1 MKKRIVSFLMAL
13 VMAVSLLPV
22 QVFAASSPTVVGGK
36 LKQSI
41 EYVISYDDDENE
53 IYTPAKEGD
62 EASGCVYIIGVPS
75 TGTDTL
81 TFTLTGNNTFDTTDF
96 DPSFMSG
103 TGENFD
109 YQAEG
114 ITLSEDKRSIE
125 VSLKNAP
132 FPDSEAISQNL
143 PIFSEW
149 DQFNGIYNKKLHYIF
164 AYLDDGD
171 YIDILIYKAK
181 PEQETTEGPFDFTQA
196 FFEATPAGSCTAHPA
211 VFDGDEEMSGFI
223 KDQYPVYFA
232 RVSGDTKEITKTT
245 NGSAYYD
252 FNSSLEGWPSSGP
265 ISHDRA
271 DTVFCVAAD
280 DYEVTKSAISLTSVT
295 LSEDADHLLFFVC
308 DDDAEHMGY
317 FLVEWLTS
325 SNTLTDEQKKPL
337 ADLLATVADGNT
349 NYYQSGD
356 RYNDKTKNTSTK
368 GFWTEFTAANGPRAK
383 AQKALKTA
391 TTEAEINAATAALQA
406 AIDNLI
412 PTSQLNPT
420 RLYEVVQ
427 QYKSYTDE
435 WFENFTENS
444 VVKFKAK
451 LAEAEAY
458 LDSLFDDNGNPTAEN
473 VPENQKKADGYPSA
487 VSRMLVSI
495 EGLGQAQDHQK
506 TVNSLLK
513 QYPMTANNGVYT
525 EASWDAFVA
534 ARDAAKEYFAQY
546 PATEE
551 GYGSA
556 PSPRQYSKLTKNL
569 LQAVY
574 GLTPAAEQITVT
586 LIYTDDYHLRVPDS
600 KKTDPAGNKPGTQKV
615 TLTSGAT
622 IGDLMKKTGY
632 TYAPDFGSN
641 KFEGVH
647 LEMDKLLVN
656 GVILNGVVQPESATP
671 DINYVLRDGDVVQF
685 VHMDWPSFEFNYI
698 YRDAP
703 DWVAL
708 GNKLK
713 VMRFG
718 GASAQTAK
726 TGVETTVTVEATSA
740 HLWTYNGIYS
750 AYAGAEIAV
759 YGPRNEDGT
768 YPEKAILT
776 GKLTDAAGQAS
787 FKLYN
792 EGVYLVTAFE
802 SHANDSNSGYYPSA
816 VVAAPY
822 LELTVTANEDG
833 AGIKADLKAE
843 LDKAYKTYPESY
855 FRPETWE
862 KLKAAYD
869 KAAEILTSTDAAVS
883 AAYDAQKSA
892 IKEIKGYQA
901 ATTAENEK
909 NLTTF
914 RTALNKLPDN
924 TALLTVGVKSTVDE
938 LIGCYDGMSDYQRRQ
953 LTGAEKAKYDKIKA
967 FADANETF
975 PADEQYNLKLNV
987 VADTPA
993 ATAALNE
1000 MVTYLREHPV
1010 KQDRGPGGGGDYTTA
1025 ILTATPFSFIH
1036 YKESREPLA
1045 TFDKIESNKAVQIVT
1060 GLEYAAY
1067 FQTRDADGTFTV
1079 DGAKW
1084 SISDEGVL
1092 MDDGPFLGY
1101 NVYGD
1106 MIVTIDGVPYAV
1118 ESITYDGIDASKVRN
1133 YDRLKAYDVS
1143 GYKGKNDQ
1151 WINMRFDNAMKSFTM
1166 PYNDVT
1172 VTITWAPVGD
1182 TLSTVKQAA
1191 QSRLQTL
1198 YNSLGGKADEAY
1210 QAGVKA
1216 ITAAKTAAAV
1226 DKAYQAAVKDMQS
1239 AAANYGKVQVIVEN
1253 TTFTSDLWPDGEK
1266 YWDGTL
1272 VDTWV
1277 DLSADST
1284 MMSCVAA
1291 ALKTVNANSKGV
1303 ESGYIASINGLGEF
1317 DGSGS
1322 AGWMGTLNDWFTN
1335 VGFSEFT
1342 VAKGNLADGDV
1353 IRVMFTSSG
1362 YGADLGG
1369 TWGNSDTTVKA
1380 LTVDGAMLTPN
1391 FIPGEAG
1398 GQYDYTLIIDG
1409 ESASVKLTPTASNK
1423 NFQVK
1428 TFLNEKVTDRSE
1440 GSSFYK
1446 RTETI
1451 PVKVGDTIYLGCGAK
1466 NWLSM
1471 NNQAGNKQN
1480 SDGTWYALHVV
1491 NSNTGANYVT
1501 DLIAKL
1507 PTSLKYETYT
1517 RSMNDVAAAR
1527 AAYGVLAKSEQGKVT
1542 NLAKLVNLE
1551 KQIEG
1556 FTAVDAFKVQLAALP
1571 EAEKLSV
1578 NDREAVDAAE
1588 AAYRT
1593 LTDALKDCLTVA
1605 EKEKA
1610 ETVFDKMAEIKGN
1623 VVLAVEK
1630 QIDAIGEVT
1639 LENEAAVRAAQAAY
1653 DALTA
1658 EQKQL
1663 VNSEKVA
1670 ALNAAVA
1677 KLAELK
1683 RVKLLAEMGDIY
1695 ASVGES
1701 LQAQVNKSAPIVGSI
1716 GGEWLALGLAR
1727 SDRSVPAGYYDNVVQ
1742 YVKAN
1747 VNANER
1753 LHNSKSTDNSRV
1765 ILALTAIGKDPT
1777 NVGGHNLLKGLDS
1790 MSYINKQGING
1801 PVFALIALDS
1811 HNYPTFGEVTRDVL
1825 IDRILSEQ
1833 VKADGG
1839 WALGGADEK
1848 ASDVDVTA
1856 MTIQALAPYYKTNA
1870 KVKTAVDKG
1879 LTWLS
1884 EHQQEDGGFAS
1895 WGAVNSESCAQVI
1908 VALAALGIDPLTDSR
1923 FIKNGI
1929 TALDALCGYY
1939 TQDDTLGKG
1948 FAHVKQSSGG
1958 YVGGAYNQ
1966 MATEQAY
1973 YALNAYYRFANSQN
1987 RLYDMTDVCITHN
2000 FGAWTVTKV
2009 ATCTESGISTRKC
2022 SVCGTEET
2030 MIVPSLGHSMT
2041 ATAGKAATCTG
2052 AGNSAYWSCS
2062 RCGKFFSD
2070 AAGKT
2075 EIAKDSWVI
2084 AALGHDEATRGA
2096 VAATCYISGHEEDTY
2111 CKRCGIVLTA
2121 GATIPATGKHTYVNG
2136 VCTVCGVKNPAGGIK
2151 GDDLKVDSKDNKTV
2165 SGGGLV
2171 IKAEVTVDDEKLME
2185 IKAAVEN
2192 GSITV
2197 KVDNEKAVQTTD
2209 EQKKTD
2215 GGKSALEAKANA
2227 ADTPA
2232 EVKNEL
2238 TKLIDK
2244 LADMRKDN
2252 SGKKDAQI
2260 EKVVDVAVEL
2270 VKTVNGQV
2278 TSVAQL
2284 IELPQS
2290 VTVTIS
2296 ITDEMYNS
2304 LLNRKVCVVRSHT
2317 DANGNVTT
2325 TELPAYLGGTEGNR
2339 VLSFQTDKASTFAIV
2354 SYETVST
2361 GGGSGSGSIT
2371 VVKPTSA
2378 NTADDSQMVIW
2389 LGSAVMAAA
2398 AVVVLTRKQKRVSK

>member
-22 QVFAASSPTVVGGK
+22 SAFAAEDAPAVKFEYSPPDSDVKVIGTYQVDDDTKWDVRLVTVDSTQYNYVATINSKTG
-36 LKQSI
+36 
-41 EYVISYDDDENE
+41 VISTVKHAIGDVLPAGDRIASHYKNSEMYKAGAQLYTQLKDNLKLTEELNADATQTCFYNFKYTARGKKVTAVYGILIIQWTAGELVIPDKTALQTAIGSAPTADDGKY
-53 IYTPAKEGD
+53 YTTGD
-62 EASGCVYIIGVPS
+62 
-75 TGTDTL
+75 
-81 TFTLTGNNTFDTTDF
+81 
-96 DPSFMSG
+96 
-103 TGENFD
+103 
-109 YQAEG
+109 
-114 ITLSEDKRSIE
+114 R
-125 VSLKNAP
+125 
-132 FPDSEAISQNL
+132 
-143 PIFSEW
+143 
-149 DQFNGIYNKKLHYIF
+149 FNG
-164 AYLDDGD
+164 
-171 YIDILIYKAK
+171 
-181 PEQETTEGPFDFTQA
+181 
-196 FFEATPAGSCTAHPA
+196 
-211 VFDGDEEMSGFI
+211 
-223 KDQYPVYFA
+223 
-232 RVSGDTKEITKTT
+232 
-245 NGSAYYD
+245 
-252 FNSSLEGWPSSGP
+252 
-265 ISHDRA
+265 
-271 DTVFCVAAD
+271 
-280 DYEVTKSAISLTSVT
+280 
-295 LSEDADHLLFFVC
+295 
-308 DDDAEHMGY
+308 
-317 FLVEWLTS
+317 
-325 SNTLTDEQKKPL
+325 
-337 ADLLATVADGNT
+337 
-349 NYYQSGD
+349 
-356 RYNDKTKNTSTK
+356 KNTSQN
-368 GFWTEFTAANGPRAK
+368 GFWADYQSVLQAAN
-383 AQKALKTA
+383 KTN
-391 TTEAEINAATAALQA
+391 ENASAPQIQIDNAVTALQA
-406 AIDNLI
+406 AIANLI
-412 PTSQLNPT
+412 PTTQVNAT
-420 RLYEVVQ
+420 ALYEALNTKWCWQGEDHMLSTVGDPVSADNCTTLSWQ
-427 QYKSYTDE
+427 PYAKAVKDGQALLDTLYENGTPTDDNIAAKQE
-435 WFENFTENS
+435 A
-444 VVKFKAK
+444 VDK
-451 LAEAEAY
+451 LAAAIDVHKLVNKEAYAAAYDKYMAAKPEAEALLQQY
-458 LDSLFDDNGNPTAEN
+458 DPAKLEESDYTADSWKAYTNAHAVLKTDMAYRIVGGTTEDWKMLQGFNGYYAYNDAGQWTQYVAHIEALKYAYRQLTSATDVTVSFTYINNFSALYPGFGDTSLYANSSLPLAAGSANLLGAYNAANIELDTHDDTSLPGYYYSNTGDTNPQFLVFINGSCAGLYIWSARNSTLYPQRALSAVQLHNGDSVKMVRVAMPQFNKEDSSGLDSSKWNLLRASEEHYQSSVALIDMTAPGSAKVGDKAKFSATVTGAGTTNLGSGKSAAGITLFISDPSETEALSQPIHKTAAATG
-473 VPENQKKADGYPSA
+473 ADGSLQYVFTKP
-487 VSRMLVSI
+487 
-495 EGLGQAQDHQK
+495 GWY
-506 TVNSLLK
+506 TVAMFNVTPDDYTRVDIYGSTTIGEYYSLYGGDYALIHVTEADDLAALLK
-513 QYPMTANNGVYT
+513 QYRAEKAAEAKAYFDNFHDYDFTAEGYAALKAQYETLTANLAEAADLTALMETYDADFAQLKELGKAAIDHAAVIAGLRQNLSYLPDDLNDLNANYKTLVKDIQTVYVGLNSYQKKLLSANETKRLNAVAKIDADSLTALAVVKLAMGVNNDNNFPYNKDN
-525 EASWDAFVA
+525 SQGA
-534 ARDAAKEYFAQY
+534 ARFGYETLKWKQTPNPDGTLPSMSGNWWRFSSGL
-546 PATEE
+546 PATAMAGDHVFLRYYLNTTDE
-551 GYGSA
+551 
-556 PSPRQYSKLTKNL
+556 QYWPVWSVDGGKTWNLTEPL
-569 LQAVY
+569 
-574 GLTPAAEQITVT
+574 
-586 LIYTDDYHLRVPDS
+586 
-600 KKTDPAGNKPGTQKV
+600 
-615 TLTSGAT
+615 TLTSVH
-622 IGDLMKKTGY
+622 
-632 TYAPDFGSN
+632 
-641 KFEGVH
+641 GV
-647 LEMDKLLVN
+647 
-656 GVILNGVVQPESATP
+656 
-671 DINYVLRDGDVVQF
+671 
-685 VHMDWPSFEFNYI
+685 DW
-698 YRDAP
+698 
-703 DWVAL
+703 
-708 GNKLK
+708 
-713 VMRFG
+713 
-718 GASAQTAK
+718 
-726 TGVETTVTVEATSA
+726 
-740 HLWTYNGIYS
+740 
-750 AYAGAEIAV
+750 
-759 YGPRNEDGT
+759 
-768 YPEKAILT
+768 
-776 GKLTDAAGQAS
+776 
-787 FKLYN
+787 
-792 EGVYLVTAFE
+792 
-802 SHANDSNSGYYPSA
+802 SGYYLAEYVIPSDVA
-816 VVAAPY
+816 DGSTVTFDVKMISKTEYQAMTADSEETVAA
-822 LELTVTANEDG
+822 A
-833 AGIKADLKAE
+833 
-843 LDKAYKTYPESY
+843 
-855 FRPETWE
+855 R
-862 KLKAAYD
+862 
-869 KAAEILTSTDAAVS
+869 
-883 AAYDAQKSA
+883 
-892 IKEIKGYQA
+892 
-901 ATTAENEK
+901 
-909 NLTTF
+909 
-914 RTALNKLPDN
+914 
-924 TALLTVGVKSTVDE
+924 
-938 LIGCYDGMSDYQRRQ
+938 
-953 LTGAEKAKYDKIKA
+953 
-967 FADANETF
+967 
-975 PADEQYNLKLNV
+975 
-987 VADTPA
+987 
-993 ATAALNE
+993 TAAL
-1000 MVTYLREHPV
+1000 
-1010 KQDRGPGGGGDYTTA
+1010 
-1025 ILTATPFSFIH
+1025 
-1036 YKESREPLA
+1036 
-1045 TFDKIESNKAVQIVT
+1045 
-1060 GLEYAAY
+1060 
-1067 FQTRDADGTFTV
+1067 
-1079 DGAKW
+1079 
-1084 SISDEGVL
+1084 
-1092 MDDGPFLGY
+1092 
-1101 NVYGD
+1101 
-1106 MIVTIDGVPYAV
+1106 
-1118 ESITYDGIDASKVRN
+1118 
-1133 YDRLKAYDVS
+1133 
-1143 GYKGKNDQ
+1143 
-1151 WINMRFDNAMKSFTM
+1151 
-1166 PYNDVT
+1166 
-1172 VTITWAPVGD
+1172 
-1182 TLSTVKQAA
+1182 
-1191 QSRLQTL
+1191 SRLQTL
-1198 YNSLGGKADEAY
+1198 YNSLGDKAKAAYDTGVESINAAASVAAVESAY
-1210 QAGVKA
+1210 QS
-1216 ITAAKTAAAV
+1216 AV
-1226 DKAYQAAVKDMQS
+1226 VAMKK

-1253 TTFTSDLWPDGEK
+1253 TTYSKKAGAP
-1266 YWDGTL
+1266 WDGTL

-1291 ALKTVNANSKGV
+1291 ALKTKNATVVGA
-1303 ESGYIASINGLGEF
+1303 ESNYISSINGLGEF
-1317 DGSGS
+1317 DGNKS

-1335 VGFSEFT
+1335 EGFGAFT
-1342 VAKGNLADGDV
+1342 VKNGKLASGDV
-1353 IRVMFTSSG
+1353 IRIMFTSSG

-1398 GQYDYTLIIDG
+1398 GQYNYTLIING

-1440 GSSFYK
+1440 GSSFFK

-1451 PVKVGDTIYLGCGAK
+1451 PVKAGDTIYVGCGAK

-1471 NNQAGNKQN
+1471 NNQAGNKQS

-1491 NSNTGANYVT
+1491 SINTGARYVT

-1527 AAYGVLAKSEQGKVT
+1527 AAYGVLVQGEQDKVT

-1588 AAYRT
+1588 AAYK
-1593 LTDALKDCLTVA
+1593 ALEQKDCLTVA

-1610 ETVFDKMAEIKGN
+1610 EAVFAKMAEIKGN

-1683 RVKLLAEMGDIY
+1683 REKLLAEMGDIY

-1727 SDRSVPAGYYDNVVQ
+1727 SGRSVPAGYYDNVVQ

-1790 MSYINKQGING
+1790 MNYINKQGING

-1839 WALGGADEK
+1839 WALGGADEE

-1884 EHQQEDGGFAS
+1884 AHQEEDGGFAS

-1987 RLYDMTDVCITHN
+1987 RLYDMTDVCITHT

-2022 SVCGTEET
+2022 SVCGAEET
-2030 MIVPSLGHSMT
+2030 LIVPSLGHSMT
-2041 ATAGKAATCTG
+2041 ATAGKAATCTE
-2052 AGNSAYWSCS
+2052 AGHSAYWSCS

-2084 AALGHDEATRGA
+2084 AALGHDEATRAA
-2096 VAATCYISGHEEDTY
+2096 VAATCYASGHEADTY
-2111 CKRCGIVLTA
+2111 CKRCGMVINA

-2136 VCTVCGVKNPAGGIK
+2136 VCTVCGVKNPTANVK
-2151 GDDLKVDSKDNKTV
+2151 GDDIKVDSKNDKTV

-2171 IKAEVTVDDEKLME
+2171 IKAKVTVDDEKLME
-2185 IKAAVEN
+2185 IKAAVES

-2197 KVDNEKAVQTTD
+2197 TVDNENAVQTTD
-2209 EQKKTD
+2209 EQKKAD
-2215 GGKSALEAKANA
+2215 GGKSALESKAN
-2227 ADTPA
+2227 DVNTSA
-2232 EVKNEL
+2232 EVKKEL

-2252 SGKKDAQI
+2252 SGKKNAQI

-2317 DANGNVTT
+2317 DASGNVTT

>member
-1 MKKRIVSFLMAL
+1 MKKRIVSFLLAL

-22 QVFAASSPTVVGGK
+22 SAFAVDGNSPVSISYTINEDTVAAQVNLTKFTGYLFEGNLIELPIYQVTIPSNAKEVTFVCANK
-36 LKQSI
+36 SI
-41 EYVISYDDDENE
+41 EIIATASYDRTVNVNEGTSVVDAGIFTKTRPSENGW
-53 IYTPAKEGD
+53 ISPD
-62 EASGCVYIIGVPS
+62 IASGYIGLEQFFPLQLP
-75 TGTDTL
+75 D
-81 TFTLTGNNTFDTTDF
+81 DTTIAELLDIEKITSYLEF
-96 DPSFMSG
+96 CADVENMI
-103 TGENFD
+103 GEFGLLV
-109 YQAEG
+109 QV
-114 ITLSEDKRSIE
+114 E
-125 VSLKNAP
+125 VSKLETDALSKIIEEAP
-132 FPDSEAISQNL
+132 TDGYYTENDRWNGKTISEN
-143 PIFSEW
+143 
-149 DQFNGIYNKKLHYIF
+149 
-164 AYLDDGD
+164 
-171 YIDILIYKAK
+171 
-181 PEQETTEGPFDFTQA
+181 
-196 FFEATPAGSCTAHPA
+196 
-211 VFDGDEEMSGFI
+211 
-223 KDQYPVYFA
+223 
-232 RVSGDTKEITKTT
+232 
-245 NGSAYYD
+245 
-252 FNSSLEGWPSSGP
+252 
-265 ISHDRA
+265 
-271 DTVFCVAAD
+271 
-280 DYEVTKSAISLTSVT
+280 
-295 LSEDADHLLFFVC
+295 
-308 DDDAEHMGY
+308 
-317 FLVEWLTS
+317 
-325 SNTLTDEQKKPL
+325 
-337 ADLLATVADGNT
+337 
-349 NYYQSGD
+349 
-356 RYNDKTKNTSTK
+356 
-368 GFWTEFTAANGPRAK
+368 GFWTDYQSALTTAKAMLTEALRQTEVDTAA
-383 AQKALKTA
+383 
-391 TTEAEINAATAALQA
+391 AALQA

-412 PTSQLNPT
+412 PTSRVNAT
-420 RLYEVVQ
+420 ALYETLNTKWCWRGEDHMLSTAGDPVSADNCTTLSWPPYAKALKDGQ
-427 QYKSYTDE
+427 ALLEQLYKD
-435 WFENFTENS
+435 
-444 VVKFKAK
+444 
-451 LAEAEAY
+451 
-458 LDSLFDDNGNPTAEN
+458 GNPTDEN
-473 VPENQKKADGYPSA
+473 TNAKQETVDRLAAA
-487 VSRMLVSI
+487 V
-495 EGLGQAQDHQK
+495 
-506 TVNSLLK
+506 
-513 QYPMTANNGVYT
+513 
-525 EASWDAFVA
+525 DAH
-534 ARDAAKEYFAQY
+534 K
-546 PATEE
+546 
-551 GYGSA
+551 
-556 PSPRQYSKLTKNL
+556 
-569 LQAVY
+569 
-574 GLTPAAEQITVT
+574 
-586 LIYTDDYHLRVPDS
+586 
-600 KKTDPAGNKPGTQKV
+600 
-615 TLTSGAT
+615 
-622 IGDLMKKTGY
+622 
-632 TYAPDFGSN
+632 
-641 KFEGVH
+641 
-647 LEMDKLLVN
+647 LVN
-656 GVILNGVVQPESATP
+656 KE
-671 DINYVLRDGDVVQF
+671 
-685 VHMDWPSFEFNYI
+685 
-698 YRDAP
+698 
-703 DWVAL
+703 
-708 GNKLK
+708 
-713 VMRFG
+713 
-718 GASAQTAK
+718 
-726 TGVETTVTVEATSA
+726 
-740 HLWTYNGIYS
+740 
-750 AYAGAEIAV
+750 AYA
-759 YGPRNEDGT
+759 
-768 YPEKAILT
+768 
-776 GKLTDAAGQAS
+776 
-787 FKLYN
+787 
-792 EGVYLVTAFE
+792 
-802 SHANDSNSGYYPSA
+802 
-816 VVAAPY
+816 
-822 LELTVTANEDG
+822 
-833 AGIKADLKAE
+833 
-843 LDKAYKTYPESY
+843 
-855 FRPETWE
+855 
-862 KLKAAYD
+862 AAYD
-869 KAAEILTSTDAAVS
+869 KYMAAKPEAEALLQQYDPAKLKESDYTADSWKAYTDAYAVLKTDM
-883 AAYDAQKSA
+883 AYRIVGGTTEDWKMLQGFNGYYAYNDAGQWTQYVA
-892 IKEIKGYQA
+892 HIE
-901 ATTAENEK
+901 
-909 NLTTF
+909 
-914 RTALNKLPDN
+914 ALKY
-924 TALLTVGVKSTVDE
+924 A
-938 LIGCYDGMSDYQRRQ
+938 YRQ
-953 LTGAEKAKYDKIKA
+953 LTSATDVTVSFTYINNFSALYPGFGGTSLYTNSSLKLAAGSANLLGAYNAANIELDTHDDTSLPGYYYANTGDTNPRFLVFINGSCAGLYIWSSRNSTLYPQHALSAVQLHNGDSVKMVRVAMPQFNKEDSSGLDSSKWNLLNASEEHYQSCVALIDMTAPGSAKVGDKATFSATVTGANTTNLGSGKSAAGITLFISDPSETEALSQPIHKTAAATGADGSLQYVFTKPGWYTVAMFNVTPDDYTRVDIYGSTTIGEYYSLYGGDYALIHVTEADDLAALLKLYRAEKAAEAKAYFDNFHDYDFTAEGYAALKA
-967 FADANETF
+967 QYETLTANLAEAADLTALMETYDADFARLKELGKAAIDHAAVIAGLRQNLSYLPDDLNDLNANYKTLVEDIQTVYGGLNSYQKKLLSANETKRLNAVAKIDAGSLTALAVVKLAMGANNDNNF
-975 PADEQYNLKLNV
+975 PYNKDNSQGAARFGYETLKWKQTPNPDGTLPSMSGNWWKFSSGLPATAMAGDHVFLRYYLNTTDEQYWPVWSVDGGKTWNLTEPLTLTSV
-987 VADTPA
+987 HGVDWSGYYLAEYVIPSDVADGSTVTFDVKMISKTEYQAMTADSEETVNA
-993 ATAALNE
+993 ARTAAL
-1000 MVTYLREHPV
+1000 
-1010 KQDRGPGGGGDYTTA
+1010 
-1025 ILTATPFSFIH
+1025 
-1036 YKESREPLA
+1036 
-1045 TFDKIESNKAVQIVT
+1045 
-1060 GLEYAAY
+1060 
-1067 FQTRDADGTFTV
+1067 
-1079 DGAKW
+1079 
-1084 SISDEGVL
+1084 
-1092 MDDGPFLGY
+1092 
-1101 NVYGD
+1101 
-1106 MIVTIDGVPYAV
+1106 
-1118 ESITYDGIDASKVRN
+1118 
-1133 YDRLKAYDVS
+1133 
-1143 GYKGKNDQ
+1143 
-1151 WINMRFDNAMKSFTM
+1151 
-1166 PYNDVT
+1166 
-1172 VTITWAPVGD
+1172 
-1182 TLSTVKQAA
+1182 
-1191 QSRLQTL
+1191 SRLQTL
-1198 YNSLGGKADEAY
+1198 YNSLGDKAKAAYDSGVDSINAAASVTAVETAY
-1210 QAGVKA
+1210 QSAVVAMKKA
-1216 ITAAKTAAAV
+1216 A
-1226 DKAYQAAVKDMQS
+1226 D
-1239 AAANYGKVQVIVEN
+1239 NYGKVQVIVEN

-1291 ALKTVNANSKGV
+1291 ALETKNATVVGA
-1303 ESGYIASINGLGEF
+1303 ESNYISSINGLGEF
-1317 DGSGS
+1317 DGNKS

-1335 VGFSEFT
+1335 EGFGAFT
-1342 VAKGNLADGDV
+1342 VKNGKLASGDV
-1353 IRVMFTSSG
+1353 IRIMFTSSG

-1428 TFLNEKVTDRSE
+1428 TFLNEKVTDGSE
-1440 GSSFYK
+1440 GSSFFK

-1451 PVKVGDTIYLGCGAK
+1451 PVKAGDTIYLGCGAK

-1491 NSNTGANYVT
+1491 SINTGATYVT

-1527 AAYGVLAKSEQGKVT
+1527 AAYGVLVQGEQDKVT
-1542 NLAKLVNLE
+1542 NLKKLVSLE

-1588 AAYRT
+1588 AAYKV
-1593 LTDALKDCLTVA
+1593 LEQKDCLTVA

-1610 ETVFDKMAEIKGN
+1610 ETVFAKMAEIKGN
-1623 VVLAVEK
+1623 LVLAVEK

-1683 RVKLLAEMGDIY
+1683 REKLLAEMGDIY

-1727 SDRSVPAGYYDNVVQ
+1727 SGRSVPAGYYDNVVQ

-1839 WALGGADEK
+1839 WALGGADEE

-1884 EHQQEDGGFAS
+1884 AHQEEDGGFAS

-2000 FGAWTVTKV
+2000 FGAWTVTKA
-2009 ATCTESGISTRKC
+2009 ATCTESGISTREC

-2041 ATAGKAATCTG
+2041 ATAGKAATCTE
-2052 AGNSAYWSCS
+2052 AGHSAYWSCS

-2084 AALGHDEATRGA
+2084 AALGHDEATRAA
-2096 VAATCYISGHEEDTY
+2096 VAATCYISGHEADTY
-2111 CKRCGIVLTA
+2111 CKRCGMVINA
-2121 GATIPATGKHTYVNG
+2121 GANIPATGKHTYVNG
-2136 VCTVCGVKNPAGGIK
+2136 VCTVCGVKNPTANVK
-2151 GDDLKVDSKDNKTV
+2151 GDDIKVDSKNDTLVKD
-2165 SGGGLV
+2165 SSGLV

-2185 IKAAVEN
+2185 IKAAVES

-2197 KVDNEKAVQTTD
+2197 KVDNKKAIQTTD
-2209 EQKKTD
+2209 EQKKAD

-2270 VKTVNGQV
+2270 VKTVNEQV

-2361 GGGSGSGSIT
+2361 GGGSGSIT